1 MTSLK
6 TAAKET
12 INLSDISILF
22 YFILFYSTYSIYLF
36 IYLFIFCVYSQEE
49 LCMNGGVQLA
59 IGLTFDITI
68 PLSLMAT
75 NCHKHRV
82 L

>member
-12 INLSDISILF
+12 INLSDMLF
-22 YFILFYSTYSIYLF
+22 LFLYFILLYLFYLF
-36 IYLFIFCVYSQEE
+36 IYLFIFYVYSQEE

-59 IGLTFDITI
+59 IGLT
-68 PLSLMAT
+68 
-75 NCHKHRV
+75 
-82 L
+82 

>member
-12 INLSDISILF
+12 INLSDMLFSFILF
-22 YFILFYSTYSIYLF
+22 YFILLILLIYLF
-36 IYLFIFCVYSQEE
+36 IYLFIYFLRLLS
-49 LCMNGGVQLA
+49 G
-59 IGLTFDITI
+59 TI
-68 PLSLMAT
+68 MHEFSL
-75 NCHKHRV
+75 

>member
-6 TAAKET
+6 TAAKEI
-12 INLSDISILF
+12 INLSDMLF
-22 YFILFYSTYSIYLF
+22 LFLYVILF
-36 IYLFIFCVYSQEE
+36 IYVCSQEE

-59 IGLTFDITI
+59 IDLTFDKTI
-68 PLSLMAT
+68 PLSMMST
-75 NCHKHRV
+75 NWHKHRV